1 MPGLRVHAARFRGGN
16 EPCVHRLD
24 RPVGGSFCAA
34 GCRVVCA
41 HSLPQETSA
50 GRNLITLF
58 RTVNICAHFFFRQV
72 GVASRPSSMAAAR
85 RTTTTTVATL
95 PHRRDAFRKQLYL
108 RGLRKRVEVRTCS
121 MPRSHRCIAVATG
134 GRRGCVRLQK
144 KTFRDTL
151 VSRRTIPIC
160 AKVRELQRHLDGTAT
175 TVGRASRTSHR
186 ACRRTFAMHSTRLTD
201 RPARHRAHP
210 DDGVRTRAA
219 NVSDIALR
227 RRRGTAVDR
236 SRRRRS
242 PDRHL
247 SQRGGQGAKTKP
259 AAHGGRS

>member
-1 MPGLRVHAARFRGGN
+1 MISGRAGLSPSRTEAAGVGPASSRRRAGAPVRIWCRPHVRANKNPARQKRTGLDGVPGLRVHGARFRGGN

-121 MPRSHRCIAVATG
+121 MSRSHRCIAVATG

-160 AKVRELQRHLDGTAT
+160 AKVREL
-175 TVGRASRTSHR
+175 
-186 ACRRTFAMHSTRLTD
+186 
-201 RPARHRAHP
+201 
-210 DDGVRTRAA
+210 
-219 NVSDIALR
+219 
-227 RRRGTAVDR
+227 
-236 SRRRRS
+236 
-242 PDRHL
+242 
-247 SQRGGQGAKTKP
+247 
-259 AAHGGRS
+259 